1 MTAAVADLLGDV
13 AEDEQQETAPILV
26 ERAVELARSGQLTT
40 AATIAEPLIERADLH
55 PPVRTA
61 LARTA
66 ILALSADARVAELDR
81 LVAGLDRA
89 LFPPVFHQR
98 VAFTQQY
105 VRVLSGDVSAR
116 RAAAAADL
124 PPAVTPATGTLPL
137 VMKSIAAMLA
147 TDGERAVELAEAAA
161 DGYRR
166 LSDAAPHE
174 LASVDVWPTRW
185 RPFTDGRADA
195 RRHLADWRRRTTA
208 SGQAW
213 VEPYHQSNAAMLA
226 LAFGEIDHAAADFD
240 GALSAAGQSRQGWTS
255 SIVAARSRID
265 VVRDDLDA
273 ADDRLQRF
281 RATNRPSW
289 LGLGDIDLAVSEL
302 AVARGETSSAHERSW
317 SAAIDD
323 DNRLWMIL
331 GGLDIVRVARR
342 LGADPRK
349 IVHHL
354 AGMTAPPA
362 LRHVPMFAVAMSTDD
377 TEAAVAAVDRCRAT
391 FSVVDAARLLGVRG
405 KRARPATGWASLTAT
420 EARVVALLAEGKNGP
435 EIGRQLYISPRTV
448 QTHVTHAMRKLG
460 LTNRVELATAYADHV
475 R

>member
-1 MTAAVADLLGDV
+1 M
-13 AEDEQQETAPILV
+13 
-26 ERAVELARSGQLTT
+26 
-40 AATIAEPLIERADLH
+40 
-55 PPVRTA
+55 
-61 LARTA
+61 
-66 ILALSADARVAELDR
+66 
-81 LVAGLDRA
+81 
-89 LFPPVFHQR
+89 FHQR

-185 RPFTDGRADA
+185 RHFTDGRADA

-213 VEPYHQSNAAMLA
+213 VEPYHQSNAAMIA

-281 RATNRPSW
+281 RATNRLSW

-302 AVARGETSSAHERSW
+302 AVARGETSHAHERSW

-323 DNRLWMIL
+323 DNRLWT
-331 GGLDIVRVARR
+331 DSRRPRHRPRRPPARR
-342 LGADPRK
+342 DPTP
-349 IVHHL
+349 IIHHL

-377 TEAAVAAVDRCRAT
+377 TEATVAAVNRCRAT
-391 FSVVDAARLLGVRG
+391 FSVVDAVRLLGDAALLAAAHDTALAGMLANQATVELDDLDAFGDVRVLHGELRRRGVRLGVRG
-405 KRARPATGWASLTAT
+405 KRARPAFGWALLTAT
-420 EARVVALLAEGKNGP
+420 EARVVALVAEGKNGP

-448 QTHVTHAMRKLG
+448 QTHVTHAMRRLG